1 MYNFEAHTQETRKQM
16 LDKIGVKTVE
26 DLFSQIPLQTRMSK
40 EVVES
45 FGIPKN
51 EIDTV
56 KAVKLLAKRNNTDF
70 ISFMGGGVYNRYIP
84 ACVSEISSRFEF
96 NTAYTPYQAEISQ
109 GTLQMIYEFQTHI
122 CNMTGLDVCNAS
134 VYDGATA
141 CAEAI
146 LMSVRAVKRNKV
158 LVSNAINPE
167 YLGVIKTYCDAQ
179 NIEIEYL
186 STADLETDFSAL
198 NEKLLT
204 KEYAGVLFQSPN
216 YFGSVEKL
224 PNELAE
230 VFKETKTLLIQYV
243 DLISCAVLK
252 KPVEIGVDIAVGD
265 TQSLGNPMNFGGPY
279 CGFIACK
286 DALKRQMAGRII
298 GRTLDKDGNQAFC
311 LTLQAREQHIRRE
324 KATSNICSNQSLAAL
339 NTTVYLS
346 VMGKSGIEQVAFLSA
361 KNAHN
366 LAKKLEQKNVKVVNK
381 NYFNEFVISV
391 ENSEE
396 FLNKLKVNGIL
407 AGIKLDEN
415 KILVCATE
423 MNSDEDIQKYVEII

>member
-1 MYNFEAHTQETRKQM
+1 
-16 LDKIGVKTVE
+16 
-26 DLFSQIPLQTRMSK
+26 
-40 EVVES
+40 
-45 FGIPKN
+45 
-51 EIDTV
+51 
-56 KAVKLLAKRNNTDF
+56 
-70 ISFMGGGVYNRYIP
+70 
-84 ACVSEISSRFEF
+84 
-96 NTAYTPYQAEISQ
+96 
-109 GTLQMIYEFQTHI
+109 
-122 CNMTGLDVCNAS
+122 
-134 VYDGATA
+134 
-141 CAEAI
+141 
-146 LMSVRAVKRNKV
+146 MSVEFEN
-158 LVSNAINPE
+158 
-167 YLGVIKTYCDAQ
+167 
-179 NIEIEYL
+179 NIFICENNIF
-186 STADLETDFSAL
+186 T
-198 NEKLLT
+198 
-204 KEYAGVLFQSPN
+204 V
-216 YFGSVEKL
+216 
-224 PNELAE
+224 
-230 VFKETKTLLIQYV
+230 
-243 DLISCAVLK
+243 VLK

-346 VMGKSGIEQVAFLSA
+346 VMGKSGVEQVAFLSA

-391 ENSEE
+391 ENSDE